1 MVASVQEGAG
11 MSEKIKLWIETDK
24 GRLYIH
30 GDNAVEMIVPPG
42 YEIHIEPG
50 QKLPDLPPIEYD
62 MSEEEAEEIRKDIA
76 ESIRIRLKMGKVGY
90 GKE

>member
-1 MVASVQEGAG
+1 
-11 MSEKIKLWIETDK
+11 MSDLWIKTDK
-24 GRLYIH
+24 GRVYIQ

-42 YEIHIEPG
+42 YEIHLEPG

-62 MSEEEAEEIRKDIA
+62 MSEEEAEEIREAIVKG
-76 ESIRIRLKMGKVGY
+76 IRIGLKMSKVGY

>member
-1 MVASVQEGAG
+1 MTG
-11 MSEKIKLWIETDK
+11 KTKHWIETDK

-30 GDNAVEMIVPPG
+30 GDDAVELIVPPG

-62 MSEEEAEEIRKDIA
+62 MSEEEAEERREKIVKG
-76 ESIRIRLKMGKVGY
+76 IRIRMKMGKVGY
-90 GKE
+90 GKEA

>member
-1 MVASVQEGAG
+1 

-24 GRLYIH
+24 GRLYIL

-42 YEIHIEPG
+42 YEIHLEPG

-76 ESIRIRLKMGKVGY
+76 ESIRIRLMLGVQ
-90 GKE
+90 E